1 MTLHCFAIRIA
12 KVKLEGK
19 KRSSRRRLLCL
30 LIWLSFCVGL
40 WVWIPDEWVPH
51 WGNRSAH
58 ISGKKQIIRTL
69 LQFGK
74 PGSDYIEL
82 VPLTGLEP
90 VRLLQQGILSP
101 WCLPIPPQRQVA
113 LFYHDL
119 PLPSSRSEAKGKV
132 FWGRITTQRPMHGK
146 GLFAG
151 AAEPSG
157 FCTQGGNDAT
167 GSLYIAQK
175 IQHHQFSVF
184 PSHCG

>member
-1 MTLHCFAIRIA
+1 MFRSVQPSRATVRWTVAFRFVRALRTN
-12 KVKLEGK
+12 K
-19 KRSSRRRLLCL
+19 KR
-30 LIWLSFCVGL
+30 
-40 WVWIPDEWVPH
+40 E
-51 WGNRSAH
+51 A
-58 ISGKKQIIRTL
+58 KATL
-69 LQFGK
+69 FL
-74 PGSDYIEL
+74 L

-175 IQHHQFSVF
+175 IQHHQFSVL